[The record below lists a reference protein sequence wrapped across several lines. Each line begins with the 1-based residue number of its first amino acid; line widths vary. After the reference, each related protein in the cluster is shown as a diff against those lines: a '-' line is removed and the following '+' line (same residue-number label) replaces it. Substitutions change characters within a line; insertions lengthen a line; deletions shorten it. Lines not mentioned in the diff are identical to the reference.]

1 MPNFDW
7 RYKVVRTSWKK
18 VLERSGR
25 TQRSLASALRINI
38 VEVNMVAQGRAF
50 LTPPKFAA
58 ACELLECSPAD
69 VYDADVLAL
78 MYGIGEAKL
87 PDEQLPRKDKFAH
100 VRLATDVR
108 YIVDKVAEE
117 EHLNRSQ
124 AANAIIR
131 RAFETRRVEA

>member
-1 MPNFDW
+1 
-7 RYKVVRTSWKK
+7 
-18 VLERSGR
+18 
-25 TQRSLASALRINI
+25 
-38 VEVNMVAQGRAF
+38 MVAQGRAF

-58 ACELLECSPAD
+58 ACELLECSPTD
-69 VYDADVLAL
+69 IYDADVLAL
-78 MYGIGEAKL
+78 MYGVGAA
-87 PDEQLPRKDKFAH
+87 EQLPRKDKFAH

>member
-1 MPNFDW
+1 M
-7 RYKVVRTSWKK
+7 
-18 VLERSGR
+18 LERSNR

-58 ACELLECSPAD
+58 ACELLECNPAD

-87 PDEQLPRKDKFAH
+87 TDEQLPRKDKFAH

>member
-1 MPNFDW
+1 M
-7 RYKVVRTSWKK
+7 VSTSWKK

-58 ACELLECSPAD
+58 ACELLECSPTD
-69 VYDADVLAL
+69 IYDADVLAL
-78 MYGIGEAKL
+78 MYGVGAA
-87 PDEQLPRKDKFAH
+87 EQLPRKDKFAH

>member
-1 MPNFDW
+1 M
-7 RYKVVRTSWKK
+7 VRTSWKK

-58 ACELLECSPAD
+58 ACELLECSPTD
-69 VYDADVLAL
+69 IYDADVLAL
-78 MYGIGEAKL
+78 MYGEGAA
-87 PDEQLPRKDKFAH
+87 EQLPRKDKFAH

>member
-1 MPNFDW
+1 M
-7 RYKVVRTSWKK
+7 
-18 VLERSGR
+18 LERSGR

-50 LTPPKFAA
+50 LTPLKFAA
-58 ACELLECSPAD
+58 ACELLECSPTD
-69 VYDADVLAL
+69 IYDADVLAL
-78 MYGIGEAKL
+78 MYGVGAA
-87 PDEQLPRKDKFAH
+87 EQLPRKDKFAH

>member
-1 MPNFDW
+1 M
-7 RYKVVRTSWKK
+7 VSTSWKK

-78 MYGIGEAKL
+78 MYGVGAV
-87 PDEQLPRKDKFAH
+87 EQLPRKDKFAH

-131 RAFETRRVEA
+131 RAFETRRVANDD

>member
-58 ACELLECSPAD
+58 ACELLECSPTD
-69 VYDADVLAL
+69 IYDADVLAL
-78 MYGIGEAKL
+78 MYGVGAV
-87 PDEQLPRKDKFAH
+87 EQLPRKDKFAH

-131 RAFETRRVEA
+131 RAFETRRVEP

>member
-1 MPNFDW
+1 M
-7 RYKVVRTSWKK
+7 VSTSWKK
-18 VLERSGR
+18 MLERSGR

-58 ACELLECSPAD
+58 ACELLECSPTD
-69 VYDADVLAL
+69 IYDADVLAL
-78 MYGIGEAKL
+78 MYGESAA
-87 PDEQLPRKDKFAH
+87 EQLPRKDKFAH

-108 YIVDKVAEE
+108 YIVDRVAED

-131 RAFETRRVEA
+131 RAFETRRVANDD

>member
-1 MPNFDW
+1 M
-7 RYKVVRTSWKK
+7 VRTSWKK
-18 VLERSGR
+18 MLERSGR

-58 ACELLECSPAD
+58 ACELLECSPTD
-69 VYDADVLAL
+69 IYDADVLAL
-78 MYGIGEAKL
+78 MYGVGAA
-87 PDEQLPRKDKFAH
+87 EQLPRKDKFAH

-131 RAFETRRVEA
+131 RAFETRRNEA

>member
-7 RYKVVRTSWKK
+7 RYKVVSTSWKK
-18 VLERSGR
+18 VLERSNR

-58 ACELLECSPAD
+58 ACELLECSPTD
-69 VYDADVLAL
+69 IYDADVLAL
-78 MYGIGEAKL
+78 MYGVGAV
-87 PDEQLPRKDKFAH
+87 EQLPRKDKFAH

>member
-1 MPNFDW
+1 M
-7 RYKVVRTSWKK
+7 VRTSWKK

-58 ACELLECSPAD
+58 ACELLECSPTD
-69 VYDADVLAL
+69 IYDADVLAL
-78 MYGIGEAKL
+78 MYGVGAA
-87 PDEQLPRKDKFAH
+87 EQLPRKEKFAH

-117 EHLNRSQ
+117 EHMNRSQ

>member
-1 MPNFDW
+1 M
-7 RYKVVRTSWKK
+7 VRTSWKK
-18 VLERSGR
+18 MLERSGR

-58 ACELLECSPAD
+58 ACELLECSPTD
-69 VYDADVLAL
+69 IYDADVLAL
-78 MYGIGEAKL
+78 MYGVGAA
-87 PDEQLPRKDKFAH
+87 EQLPRKDKVAH

-131 RAFETRRVEA
+131 RAFETRRVANDD

>member
-1 MPNFDW
+1 M
-7 RYKVVRTSWKK
+7 VRTSWKK
-18 VLERSGR
+18 MLERSGR

-50 LTPPKFAA
+50 LTPLKFAA
-58 ACELLECSPAD
+58 ACELLECSPTD
-69 VYDADVLAL
+69 IYDADVLAL
-78 MYGIGEAKL
+78 MYGIGAVE
-87 PDEQLPRKDKFAH
+87 PHEEQLTRKDKVAH

>member
-1 MPNFDW
+1 M
-7 RYKVVRTSWKK
+7 VRTSWKK
-18 VLERSGR
+18 MLERSGR

-58 ACELLECSPAD
+58 ACELLECSPTD
-69 VYDADVLAL
+69 IYDADVLAL
-78 MYGIGEAKL
+78 MYGEGAA
-87 PDEQLPRKDKFAH
+87 EQLPRKDKFAH

>member
-1 MPNFDW
+1 M
-7 RYKVVRTSWKK
+7 VRTSWKK
-18 VLERSGR
+18 MLERSGR

-58 ACELLECSPAD
+58 ACELLECSPTD
-69 VYDADVLAL
+69 IYDDDVLAL
-78 MYGIGEAKL
+78 MYGVGAV
-87 PDEQLPRKDKFAH
+87 EQLPRKDKFAH

>member
-1 MPNFDW
+1 M
-7 RYKVVRTSWKK
+7 VSTSWKK

-58 ACELLECSPAD
+58 ACELLECSPTD
-69 VYDADVLAL
+69 IYDADVLAL
-78 MYGIGEAKL
+78 MYGEGAA
-87 PDEQLPRKDKFAH
+87 EQLPRKDKFAH

>member
-1 MPNFDW
+1 M
-7 RYKVVRTSWKK
+7 VRTSWKK
-18 VLERSGR
+18 MLERSGR

-58 ACELLECSPAD
+58 ACELLECSPTD
-69 VYDADVLAL
+69 IYDADVLAL
-78 MYGIGEAKL
+78 MYGVGAA
-87 PDEQLPRKDKFAH
+87 EQLPRKDKFAH

-131 RAFETRRVEA
+131 RAFESRRIEA

>member
-1 MPNFDW
+1 M
-7 RYKVVRTSWKK
+7 VSTSWKK

-58 ACELLECSPAD
+58 ACELLECSPTD
-69 VYDADVLAL
+69 IYDADLLAL
-78 MYGIGEAKL
+78 MYGEGAA
-87 PDEQLPRKDKFAH
+87 EQLPRKDKFAH

>member
-1 MPNFDW
+1 M
-7 RYKVVRTSWKK
+7 VRTSWKK

-58 ACELLECSPAD
+58 ACELLECSPTD
-69 VYDADVLAL
+69 IYDADVLAL
-78 MYGIGEAKL
+78 MYGVGAA
-87 PDEQLPRKDKFAH
+87 EQLPRKDKFAH

>member
-1 MPNFDW
+1 M
-7 RYKVVRTSWKK
+7 VRTSWKK

-58 ACELLECSPAD
+58 ACELLECSPTD
-69 VYDADVLAL
+69 IYDADVLAL
-78 MYGIGEAKL
+78 MYGVGAA
-87 PDEQLPRKDKFAH
+87 EQLPRKDKFAH

-108 YIVDKVAEE
+108 YIVDKVADD
-117 EHLNRSQ
+117 EHMNRSQ

>member
-1 MPNFDW
+1 M
-7 RYKVVRTSWKK
+7 VRTSWKK

-58 ACELLECSPAD
+58 ACELLECNPTD
-69 VYDADVLAL
+69 IYDADVLAL
-78 MYGIGEAKL
+78 MYGVGAV
-87 PDEQLPRKDKFAH
+87 EQLPRKDKFAH

-117 EHLNRSQ
+117 EHMNRSQ

-131 RAFETRRVEA
+131 RAFETRRIEA

>member
-1 MPNFDW
+1 M
-7 RYKVVRTSWKK
+7 VRTSWKK
-18 VLERSGR
+18 MLERSGR

-58 ACELLECSPAD
+58 ACELLECSPTD
-69 VYDADVLAL
+69 IYDDDVLAL
-78 MYGIGEAKL
+78 MYGVGAV
-87 PDEQLPRKDKFAH
+87 EQLPRKDKFAH

-131 RAFETRRVEA
+131 RAFQTRRVEP

>member
-1 MPNFDW
+1 M
-7 RYKVVRTSWKK
+7 VRTSWKK
-18 VLERSGR
+18 VLERSSR

-58 ACELLECSPAD
+58 ACELLECSPTD
-69 VYDADVLAL
+69 IYDADVLAL
-78 MYGIGEAKL
+78 MYGEGAA
-87 PDEQLPRKDKFAH
+87 EQLPRKDKFAH

-131 RAFETRRVEA
+131 RAFKTRWVEA

>member
-1 MPNFDW
+1 M
-7 RYKVVRTSWKK
+7 VRTSWKK
-18 VLERSGR
+18 MLERSGR

-58 ACELLECSPAD
+58 ACELLECSPTD
-69 VYDADVLAL
+69 IYDADVLAL
-78 MYGIGEAKL
+78 MYGEGAA
-87 PDEQLPRKDKFAH
+87 EQLPRKDKFAH

-131 RAFETRRVEA
+131 RAFETRRVEP

>member
-1 MPNFDW
+1 M
-7 RYKVVRTSWKK
+7 VRTSWKK
-18 VLERSGR
+18 VMERSNR

-38 VEVNMVAQGRAF
+38 VEVNMVVQGRAF

-58 ACELLECSPAD
+58 ACELLECSPTD
-69 VYDADVLAL
+69 IYDEDVLAI
-78 MYGIGEAKL
+78 MYGIGAEE
-87 PDEQLPRKDKFAH
+87 PREEQMPRKDKVAR

-108 YIVDKVAEE
+108 FLVDKVAED
-117 EHLNRSQ
+117 EHMNRAQ

>member
-1 MPNFDW
+1 M
-7 RYKVVRTSWKK
+7 VRTSWKK
-18 VLERSGR
+18 MLERSGR

-58 ACELLECSPAD
+58 ACELLECSPTD
-69 VYDADVLAL
+69 IYDADVLAL
-78 MYGIGEAKL
+78 MYGEGAA
-87 PDEQLPRKDKFAH
+87 EQLPRKDKFAH

-117 EHLNRSQ
+117 EHLNRSPG
-124 AANAIIR
+124 R
-131 RAFETRRVEA
+131 RRRTLSYAEHTRQGGLKHEV

>member
-1 MPNFDW
+1 M
-7 RYKVVRTSWKK
+7 VSTSWKK
-18 VLERSGR
+18 MLERSGR

-58 ACELLECSPAD
+58 ACELLECNPAD

-78 MYGIGEAKL
+78 MYGIGEEKL

-108 YIVDKVAEE
+108 YIVDKVADE

>member
-1 MPNFDW
+1 M
-7 RYKVVRTSWKK
+7 
-18 VLERSGR
+18 EEG
-25 TQRSLASALRINI
+25 AGALRPHT
-38 VEVNMVAQGRAF
+38 EVAGECAQNQHRGGQHGSPGPGVPHAAQV
-50 LTPPKFAA
+50 AA
-58 ACELLECSPAD
+58 ACELLECSPTD
-69 VYDADVLAL
+69 IYDDDVLAL
-78 MYGIGEAKL
+78 MCGIGEAKL

>member
-1 MPNFDW
+1 M
-7 RYKVVRTSWKK
+7 VSTSWKK

-78 MYGIGEAKL
+78 MYGVGAA
-87 PDEQLPRKDKFAH
+87 EQLPRKDKFAH

>member
-1 MPNFDW
+1 M
-7 RYKVVRTSWKK
+7 VRTSWKK

-58 ACELLECSPAD
+58 ACELLECSPTD
-69 VYDADVLAL
+69 IYDADVLAL
-78 MYGIGEAKL
+78 MYGVGAA
-87 PDEQLPRKDKFAH
+87 EQLPRKDKFAH

-131 RAFETRRVEA
+131 RAFETRRIEA

>member
-1 MPNFDW
+1 M
-7 RYKVVRTSWKK
+7 VRTSWKK
-18 VLERSGR
+18 MLERSGR

-58 ACELLECSPAD
+58 ACELLECSPTD
-69 VYDADVLAL
+69 IYDADVLAL
-78 MYGIGEAKL
+78 MYGVGAA
-87 PDEQLPRKDKFAH
+87 EQLPRKDKFAH

-108 YIVDKVAEE
+108 YIVDKVAED
-117 EHLNRSQ
+117 EHMNRSQ

>member
-1 MPNFDW
+1 M
-7 RYKVVRTSWKK
+7 VRTSWKK

-58 ACELLECSPAD
+58 ACELLECSPTD
-69 VYDADVLAL
+69 IYDADVLAL
-78 MYGIGEAKL
+78 MYGVGAA
-87 PDEQLPRKDKFAH
+87 EQLPRKDKFAH

-131 RAFETRRVEA
+131 RAFETRRNEA

>member
-1 MPNFDW
+1 M
-7 RYKVVRTSWKK
+7 VRTSWKK

-58 ACELLECSPAD
+58 ACELLECSPTD
-69 VYDADVLAL
+69 IYDADVLAL
-78 MYGIGEAKL
+78 MYGVGAV
-87 PDEQLPRKDKFAH
+87 EQLPRKDKFAH

>member
-1 MPNFDW
+1 M
-7 RYKVVRTSWKK
+7 VRTSWKK
-18 VLERSGR
+18 MLERSGR
-25 TQRSLASALRINI
+25 TQRSLANALRINI

-58 ACELLECSPAD
+58 ACELLECSPTD
-69 VYDADVLAL
+69 IYDADVLAL
-78 MYGIGEAKL
+78 MYGEGAA
-87 PDEQLPRKDKFAH
+87 EQLPRKDKFAH

-131 RAFETRRVEA
+131 RAFETRRNEA

>member
-1 MPNFDW
+1 M
-7 RYKVVRTSWKK
+7 VRTSWKK

-50 LTPPKFAA
+50 LTPLKFAA
-58 ACELLECSPAD
+58 ACELLECSPTD
-69 VYDADVLAL
+69 IYDADVLAL
-78 MYGIGEAKL
+78 MYGVGAA
-87 PDEQLPRKDKFAH
+87 EQLPSKDKFAH

-131 RAFETRRVEA
+131 RAFETRRIEA

>member
-1 MPNFDW
+1 M
-7 RYKVVRTSWKK
+7 VRTSWKK

-25 TQRSLASALRINI
+25 TQRSLASALKINI

-58 ACELLECSPAD
+58 ACELLECNPAD

-108 YIVDKVAEE
+108 YVVDKVAEE

>member
-1 MPNFDW
+1 M
-7 RYKVVRTSWKK
+7 VRTSWKK

-58 ACELLECSPAD
+58 ACELLECNPAD

-78 MYGIGEAKL
+78 MYGVGAA
-87 PDEQLPRKDKFAH
+87 EQLPRKDKFAH

>member
-1 MPNFDW
+1 M
-7 RYKVVRTSWKK
+7 VRTSWKK
-18 VLERSGR
+18 MLERSGR

-58 ACELLECSPAD
+58 ACELLECSPTD
-69 VYDADVLAL
+69 IYDADVLAL
-78 MYGIGEAKL
+78 MYGVGAA
-87 PDEQLPRKDKFAH
+87 EQLPRKDKFAH

-131 RAFETRRVEA
+131 RAFETRRVANDD